1 MPRISPDDIA
11 SVRERAPIAEIV
23 GEQVTLRNAGGGSL
37 KGLCPFHDEKSPS
50 FHVTPSKGLYFCFG
64 CQAGG
69 DVIDFVRRIDHLDFN
84 EAVEKLAARAGV
96 QLRYEEAGTA
106 PRRQA
111 GERTRLLEAH
121 REAATFYAEQ
131 LGAAE
136 SVVGRRFLDERG
148 FDAQAAQHFGVGFAP
163 AGWDALT
170 RHLRG
175 RGFTDREL
183 TVGGLAKEGPRGL
196 IDRFRGRLVWPI
208 RDITGDTVGFGA
220 RRLLDDDPGPKY
232 LNSAESP
239 IYRKS
244 QVLYGI
250 DLAKRD
256 IANHRQAVI
265 VEGYTDVMACHLS
278 GVTTAV
284 ATCGTAFGEEHRK
297 VLRRLLMDADAFA
310 GEVVFTFDGDAAGQK
325 AAMRAFEDD
334 QRFVAQTFVAVERHG
349 LDPCEL
355 RQQYGSEAVAALVE
369 QRVPLFEFAIRSL
382 LAGHNLDLPEGR
394 VAALHAAAPLVARI
408 RDVSL
413 RPEYARALAGWL
425 GMDVGPV
432 QAAVN
437 EASRRAPR
445 QQPRPGQHRTG
456 TATTPTGAGSAEVVE
471 TPEGVERSP
480 EAVGVQRPEP
490 SERRLLV
497 DRELL
502 KVAVQSPDLLDAR
515 FDQLPSSAFAH
526 PAYSAVSVAVA
537 DAGGVADAK
546 GGEAWVVSVQQ
557 AASNDVVRGLVTEL
571 AVEPVRADGPLD
583 ERYALEQLARIRVRS
598 IDGAVEQLRSRL
610 QRLDP
615 AADEYAAVFGEL
627 VALEQQRRQLNDEA
641 VGER

>member
-1 MPRISPDDIA
+1 VPRIRHDDIA
-11 SVRERAPIAEIV
+11 LVRERAPIADIV

-69 DVIDFVRRIDHLDFN
+69 DVIDFVRRIDHLEFN

-96 QLRYEEAGTA
+96 QLRYEEAGVA

-121 REAATFYAEQ
+121 REAATFYVEQ
-131 LGAAE
+131 LSAAE
-136 SVVGRRFLDERG
+136 AVVGRTFLDERG
-148 FDAQAAQHFGVGFAP
+148 FDAEAAQHFGVGFAP
-163 AGWDALT
+163 GGWDVLT

-220 RRLLDDDPGPKY
+220 RKLLDDDPGPKY

-256 IANHRQAVI
+256 IANRRQAVI

-284 ATCGTAFGEEHRK
+284 ATCGTAFGEDHRK
-297 VLRRLLMDADAFA
+297 VLRRLLMDADTFA

-334 QRFVAQTFVAVERHG
+334 QRFVSQTFVAVERHG

-355 RQQYGSEAVAALVE
+355 RQQYGGEAVVALVD
-369 QRVPLFEFAIRSL
+369 QRVPLFEFAIRSA
-382 LAGHNLDLPEGR
+382 LAGQNLELPEGR
-394 VAALHAAAPLVARI
+394 VAALRAAAPLVARI

-413 RPEYARALAGWL
+413 RPEYARSLAGWL

-432 QAAVN
+432 LAAVN
-437 EASRRAPR
+437 QAIRTPQRSRPARTEPARPVAPEESVAPATSAR
-445 QQPRPGQHRTG
+445 LERPDPRD
-456 TATTPTGAGSAEVVE
+456 
-471 TPEGVERSP
+471 
-480 EAVGVQRPEP
+480 
-490 SERRLLV
+490 RRLLV

-502 KVAVQSPDLLDAR
+502 KLAVQHPDLVGEAFDAI
-515 FDQLPSSAFAH
+515 PPGSFAH
-526 PAYSAVSVAVA
+526 PAYRAVA
-537 DAGGVADAK
+537 EAVAAAGGVEAAT
-546 GGEAWVVSVQQ
+546 GGESWVVAVQQ
-557 AASNDVVRGLVTEL
+557 HAADDVIRGLVTEL
-571 AVEPVRADGPLD
+571 AVEPVRADGPL
-583 ERYALEQLARIRVRS
+583 EQRYAREQLASIRVR
-598 IDGAVEQLRSRL
+598 AVDARIEELRSTL

-615 AADEYAAVFGEL
+615 VADEYTTVFGEL
-627 VALEQQRRQLNDEA
+627 VALEQHRRQLNDEA
-641 VGER
+641 FGER